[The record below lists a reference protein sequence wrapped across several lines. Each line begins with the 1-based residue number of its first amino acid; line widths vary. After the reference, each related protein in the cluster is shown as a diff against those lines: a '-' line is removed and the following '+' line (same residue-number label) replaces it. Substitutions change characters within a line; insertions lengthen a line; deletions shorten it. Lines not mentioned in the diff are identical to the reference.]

1 MNDIDG
7 AGKCFQCV
15 AFFDAIFRSLPG
27 SHILVICERKQDLDH
42 WHYHI
47 DGLLNNLTVLV
58 ADKQRE
64 SQIGQ
69 STSSLNKITL
79 VSSAY
84 ALEHI
89 NQINAEPYIYLV
101 LHDPYMQLTAGAFA
115 KLKAIQVPGKLVSC
129 NRDIVVS
136 FLKTFLLNPFTFRL
150 IIFQAISGE
159 SIVFL

>member
-15 AFFDAIFRSLPG
+15 AFFEAIFRSVPG

-47 DGLLNNLTVLV
+47 DGLLDNLTVLV
-58 ADKQRE
+58 ADEQRE
-64 SQIGQ
+64 SQLGQ
-69 STSSLNKITL
+69 STSGLNKITL

-89 NQINAEPYIYLV
+89 NQINAEPYIYLI
-101 LHDPYMQLTAGAFA
+101 LHDPHMQLSAASFA
-115 KLKAIQVPGKLVSC
+115 KLTDIHVPRKLVSC

-136 FLKTFLLNPFTFRL
+136 FF
-150 IIFQAISGE
+150 
-159 SIVFL
+159 